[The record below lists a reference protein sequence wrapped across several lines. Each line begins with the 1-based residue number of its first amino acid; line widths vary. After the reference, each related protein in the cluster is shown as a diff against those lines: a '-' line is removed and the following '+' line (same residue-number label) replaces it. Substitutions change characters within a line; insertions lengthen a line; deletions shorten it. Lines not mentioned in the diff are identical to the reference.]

1 MVVKEDLDE
10 VDERYVPAIGRQ
22 HSDHGDA
29 LAHRAVAYQFHSAHV
44 RDRSARI
51 GRPQFVSLGPRPR
64 LWRRLYQFGLL
75 QTNGPSHVGL
85 PPDHPTPV
93 ASRTGHLWLRPGDR
107 AAAPHYD
114 A

>member
-10 VDERYVPAIGRQ
+10 VDERHVPAVGRQ

-29 LAHRAVAYQFHSAHV
+29 LAYRTVAYQYRAAHV

-51 GRPQFVSLGPRPR
+51 GRPQLVSLGPRPR
-64 LWRRLYQFGLL
+64 LWWRLYQFGLL
-75 QTNGPSHVGL
+75 QTNGSGHVGL
-85 PPDHPTPV
+85 SPDYPTPV
-93 ASRTGHLWLRPGDR
+93 ASRTGHLWYRPGDR
-107 AAAPHYD
+107 TTAPHYD